1 MLTILQGS
9 DLHFGKPHL
18 PGVARSFIE
27 AVHEVAPDVITLVG
41 DFTQRAKVSEYRQV
55 RDLLATLPDVPVVVT
70 PGNHDV
76 PLYRIHERLLSPYR
90 NYRRYVSSKLDTVT
104 RVTGAVFVALH
115 SSSPRRRI
123 VNGTITRGQLDL
135 LARIFQE
142 APEEEVRIL
151 VTHHPLAP
159 PPDGGEDRLLPGNDW
174 ILDRLRDTRVD
185 LVLGGHLHRS
195 FSTCSSSVQV
205 GHRGNGDIPIVH
217 CGTATSSRGRMAEK
231 GRNSFNVLKVAAG
244 EIEVITHWFEEGSDR
259 FVARASGMIPRSA
272 VRHV

>member
-18 PGVARSFIE
+18 PGVARSFVE

-55 RDLLATLPDVPVVVT
+55 RDLLATLPDVPLVVT

-76 PLYRIHERLLSPYR
+76 PLDRIHERLLSPYR

-104 RVTGAVFVALH
+104 RVTGAIFVALH

-123 VNGTITRGQLDL
+123 VNGTITRGQLDF

-142 APEEEVRIL
+142 TQEEEVRIL

-159 PPDGGEDRLLPGNDW
+159 PPD
-174 ILDRLRDTRVD
+174 
-185 LVLGGHLHRS
+185 
-195 FSTCSSSVQV
+195 
-205 GHRGNGDIPIVH
+205 
-217 CGTATSSRGRMAEK
+217 
-231 GRNSFNVLKVAAG
+231 
-244 EIEVITHWFEEGSDR
+244 
-259 FVARASGMIPRSA
+259 
-272 VRHV
+272 

>member
-18 PGVARSFIE
+18 PGVARAFIE
-27 AVHEVAPDVITLVG
+27 AVHEVAPDVIALVG

-55 RDLLATLPDVPVVVT
+55 RELVATLPDVPVVVT

-123 VNGTITRGQLDL
+123 VNGTITRGQLDF

-142 APEEEVRIL
+142 TQEDEVRIL

-205 GHRGNGDIPIVH
+205 GHRRNGDIPIVH
-217 CGTATSSRGRMAEK
+217 SGTATSSRGRMAEK
-231 GRNSFNVLKVAAG
+231 GRNSFNVLKVGAG
-244 EIEVITHWFEEGSDR
+244 EIEVITHWFEEGPGR
-259 FVARASGMIPRSA
+259 FVARASTMIPRST

>member
-18 PGVARSFIE
+18 PGVARSFVE

-55 RDLLATLPDVPVVVT
+55 RDLLATLPDVPLVVT

-195 FSTCSSSVQV
+195 FSTCSSSVQG
-205 GHRGNGDIPIVH
+205 GHRSNGDIPIVH
-217 CGTATSSRGRMAEK
+217 SGTATSSRGRMAEK
-231 GRNSFNVLKVAAG
+231 GRNSFNVLKVGAG
-244 EIEVITHWFEEGSDR
+244 EIEVITHWFEEGRDR
-259 FVARASGMIPRSA
+259 FVARASTMIPRST
-272 VRHV
+272 VRYV